1 MGYAQLIDRK
11 MTVEEYFELEEQS
24 EIRHEY
30 YDGEVY
36 AMSGTSFNHND
47 IVDNVRSALK
57 RFFRPRGCRAF
68 AECVKLKVSDIC
80 YLYPDVVVTC
90 AAKDLSATHIVEYP
104 GIVVEVISK
113 TSSRRDQDFKL
124 KQYKTIS
131 SLQYYLIVSQFEC
144 KVELHSRLEASGL
157 WTYRSF
163 EGEEDV
169 IRFDAFSFEISL
181 KSIYEDIKFLPDD

>member
-30 YDGEVY
+30 YDGEIY
-36 AMSGTSFNHND
+36 AMSGTTFNHND
-47 IVDNVRSALK
+47 IVYNVWSTLK
-57 RFFRPRGCRAF
+57 LFFRRQGCRTF
-68 AECVKLKVSDIC
+68 GECVKLKVSDIC

-90 AAKDLSATHIVEYP
+90 AARDLSGTHIVEYP

-113 TSSRRDQDFKL
+113 TSTKRDRGFKL

-131 SLQYYLIVSQFEC
+131 SLQYYLLVSQFEC
-144 KVELHSRLEASGL
+144 KVEVYTRIEGSDL
-157 WTYRSF
+157 WTCRSF
-163 EGEEDV
+163 EKEEDI
-169 IRFDAFSFEISL
+169 IRFDAFNFEISL
-181 KSIYEDIKFLPDD
+181 QAIYEDVKFAAEE

>member
-1 MGYAQLIDRK
+1 

-36 AMSGTSFNHND
+36 AMSGTSFKHND
-47 IVDNVRSALK
+47 IVYNVWSALK
-57 RFFRPRGCRAF
+57 LFFRGQGCRAF
-68 AECVKLKVSDIC
+68 GECVKLKVSDIC

-90 AAKDLSATHIVEYP
+90 AAKDLSSTHIVEHP
-104 GIVVEVISK
+104 GVVVEIISK
-113 TSSRRDQDFKL
+113 TSTRRDRGFKL
-124 KQYKTIS
+124 KQCKTIS

-144 KVELHSRLEASGL
+144 KVELHSRLQASDL

-163 EGEEDV
+163 ENEEDV
-169 IRFDAFSFEISL
+169 IRFDAFNFEISL
-181 KSIYEDIKFLPDD
+181 KTIYDDIEFACSE